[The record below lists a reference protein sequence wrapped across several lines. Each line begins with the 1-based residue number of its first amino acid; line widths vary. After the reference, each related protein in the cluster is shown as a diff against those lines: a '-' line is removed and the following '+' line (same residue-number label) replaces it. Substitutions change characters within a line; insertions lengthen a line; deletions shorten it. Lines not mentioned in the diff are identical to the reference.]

1 MVSSIGMRVAGAYL
15 RATARPRMTTA
26 ERARDR
32 MNGAKGSPA
41 PTARIR
47 RRHLVTE
54 GEHDGFGVHTVTP
67 RGRAPHCTV
76 VYLHGGAYIAE
87 ITSHH
92 WDFISRLA
100 DRGARVIAPIYG
112 LAPRYTYRDA
122 YPFVTRVYREAA
134 ELSGPLTLM
143 GDSSGGGLALGLA
156 QTLRDLGEGIRQ
168 PDRLMLI
175 SPWLD
180 LTITN
185 PDVADVDDPWL
196 VREGLLEAGRAW
208 AAGEDPTDP
217 RLSPLNG
224 ELAGLPAI
232 GIHAGTRDLAY
243 PDCVLL
249 RERAVA
255 AGVAAELTVARGGLH
270 VTPLLPVRE
279 GRTAAAKIAGEV
291 CTLG

>member
-1 MVSSIGMRVAGAYL
+1 
-15 RATARPRMTTA
+15 MTTA

-32 MNGAKGSPA
+32 MNGPKASPA
-41 PTARIR
+41 PTARLR
-47 RRHLVTE
+47 RRHLVTRSE
-54 GEHDGFGVHTVTP
+54 RGEFGVYTVTP
-67 RGRAPHCTV
+67 RGRDPHCTV
-76 VYLHGGAYIAE
+76 VYLHGGAYIGE
-87 ITSHH
+87 ITAHH
-92 WDFISRLA
+92 WRFISRLA
-100 DRGARVIAPIYG
+100 DRGARVLVPIYG
-112 LAPRYTYRDA
+112 LAPQFSYRDA
-122 YPFVTRVYREAA
+122 YPFVTRVYRDAA
-134 ELSGPLTLM
+134 DLPGPLTLM

-156 QTLRDLGEGIRQ
+156 QTLRDLGAGVRQ

-180 LTITN
+180 LTIAN
-185 PDVADVDDPWL
+185 PEVAGVDDPWL

-208 AAGEDPTDP
+208 AAGDDPTDP

-232 GIHAGTRDLAY
+232 DIHAGTRDLAY
-243 PDCVLL
+243 PDCELL

-255 AGVAAELTVARGGLH
+255 AGVPARLTVVDGGLH

-279 GRTAAAKIAGEV
+279 GRTAAAEIAGEV